1 MGGGGGGGIL
11 KKKKKITAMADKKS
25 ILIAEDNASNYK
37 LLEAILSKSYNLLHA
52 WEGKEAVELFA
63 QHRPQIV
70 LMDISMPGMDGYE
83 STREIRKLSATVPII
98 GLTARAFPDDEQKG
112 YDCGMTEYMTKPIN
126 ISNLRMRLEQILKA

>member
-1 MGGGGGGGIL
+1 MGGGGIMNNNNA
-11 KKKKKITAMADKKS
+11 ITAMADKKS

-63 QHRPQIV
+63 KHKPQLV

-126 ISNLRMRLEQILKA
+126 IANLRMRLEQILKA

>member
-1 MGGGGGGGIL
+1 MYGGGIMNNNNT
-11 KKKKKITAMADKKS
+11 ITAMADKKS

>member
-1 MGGGGGGGIL
+1 MGGGIMNNNNA
-11 KKKKKITAMADKKS
+11 ITAMSDKKS

-52 WEGKEAVELFA
+52 WGGKEAVELFA

>member
-1 MGGGGGGGIL
+1 MGGGIMNNNNT
-11 KKKKKITAMADKKS
+11 ITAMADKKS
-25 ILIAEDNASNYK
+25 ILIAEDNANNYK

>member
-1 MGGGGGGGIL
+1 MGGGIMNNNNA
-11 KKKKKITAMADKKS
+11 ITAMADKKS

-63 QHRPQIV
+63 KHKPQIV

-126 ISNLRMRLEQILKA
+126 IANLRMRLEQILRT

>member
-1 MGGGGGGGIL
+1 MGGKIMNNNNT
-11 KKKKKITAMADKKS
+11 ITAMADKKS

-63 QHRPQIV
+63 KHKPQIV

>member
-1 MGGGGGGGIL
+1 MGGGIMNNNNT
-11 KKKKKITAMADKKS
+11 ITAMADKKS

-126 ISNLRMRLEQILKA
+126 IANLRMRLEQILKA

>member
-1 MGGGGGGGIL
+1 MGGGKIMNNNNT
-11 KKKKKITAMADKKS
+11 ITAMADKKS

-83 STREIRKLSATVPII
+83 STRQIRKLSATVPII

>member
-1 MGGGGGGGIL
+1 MGGGIMNNNNT
-11 KKKKKITAMADKKS
+11 ITAMADKKS

-52 WEGKEAVELFA
+52 WGGKEAVELFA

>member
-1 MGGGGGGGIL
+1 MGGGGIMNNNNT
-11 KKKKKITAMADKKS
+11 ITAMADKKS

-52 WEGKEAVELFA
+52 WGGKEAVELFA

-98 GLTARAFPDDEQKG
+98 GLTSRAFPDDEQKG

>member
-1 MGGGGGGGIL
+1 MGGGIMNNNNT
-11 KKKKKITAMADKKS
+11 ITAMADKKS

-63 QHRPQIV
+63 QHRPQIA

>member
-1 MGGGGGGGIL
+1 MGGGIMNNNNTI
-11 KKKKKITAMADKKS
+11 KAMADKKS

-63 QHRPQIV
+63 KHKPQIV

-126 ISNLRMRLEQILKA
+126 IANLRMRLEQILRT

>member
-1 MGGGGGGGIL
+1 MGGGIMNNNNA
-11 KKKKKITAMADKKS
+11 ITAMSDKKS

-52 WEGKEAVELFA
+52 WGGKEAVELFA

-83 STREIRKLSATVPII
+83 STREIRKLSAIVPII

>member
-1 MGGGGGGGIL
+1 MGGGGIMNNNNT
-11 KKKKKITAMADKKS
+11 ITAMADKKS

-126 ISNLRMRLEQILKA
+126 IANLRMRLEQILKA

>member
-1 MGGGGGGGIL
+1 MGGGIMNNNNT
-11 KKKKKITAMADKKS
+11 ITAMADKKS
-25 ILIAEDNASNYK
+25 ILIAEDNASNNK

>member
-1 MGGGGGGGIL
+1 MNNNNA
-11 KKKKKITAMADKKS
+11 ITAMADKKS

-63 QHRPQIV
+63 QHKPQIV

-112 YDCGMTEYMTKPIN
+112 YECGMTEYMTKPIN
-126 ISNLRMRLEQILKA
+126 IANLRMRLEQILRT

>member
-1 MGGGGGGGIL
+1 MGGGIMNNNNT
-11 KKKKKITAMADKKS
+11 ITAMADKKS

-52 WEGKEAVELFA
+52 WDGKEAVELFA

-98 GLTARAFPDDEQKG
+98 GLTARASPDDEQKG

>member
-1 MGGGGGGGIL
+1 MGGGEIMNNNNTI
-11 KKKKKITAMADKKS
+11 KAMADKKS

-63 QHRPQIV
+63 KHKPQIV

-112 YDCGMTEYMTKPIN
+112 YECGMTEYMTKPIN
-126 ISNLRMRLEQILKA
+126 IANLRMRLEQILRT

>member
-1 MGGGGGGGIL
+1 MGGGIMNNNNT
-11 KKKKKITAMADKKS
+11 ITAMADKKS

-52 WEGKEAVELFA
+52 WDGKEAVELFA

-126 ISNLRMRLEQILKA
+126 ISNLRMRLEQILEA